1 MLDSRNIRRR
11 LKRNGRSAKF
21 YPRYLG
27 PFKIIAAR
35 PESSNYKLELRPAV
49 DFESI
54 HPVFH
59 AKLLRRHIPNDSKR
73 YPAREP
79 AKPPPVVPE
88 DNQYEVENILDH
100 DRRRRYLVRWA
111 GYDQSEDSWVKEQDI
126 HKELVKEY
134 KASLRS

>member
-126 HKELVKEY
+126 HKELVTEY